1 MYQWLLAVL
10 RALRDAARQAPAPAP
25 ALTAAPRPDPLP
37 RKKPHPSVVSPVED
51 PEAIPA
57 KRLKTEYVS
66 GANKEPEEVSVAAR
80 LPPEVTSRSQE
91 TEERDEFSFSES
103 EDEVVYISS
112 DSSYVASAEDEDT
125 TESDKMP
132 CDTNPCLT
140 EEIPSSLSKGVSYL
154 RNNHIQAAPESPVTP
169 RPPIKEPGPRSPGV
183 SGTRRPLCAAEEDV
197 QQAENKKYKELLSL
211 FKEKYSGRLTS
222 PRPARLNKDQTKEP
236 GMTGGR
242 LKEQKSRGASPP
254 VPERTSVK
262 HGDVFSPQLPQRGVM
277 VSYYTLPEDSRGR
290 GKREKRAASVG
301 QHEGEVPQ
309 GKLFQFHVTPV
320 LSKDLFFVDREPL
333 PCLEKPLDDL
343 APLTEAMESEVSAAF
358 DSGEAEDILSRAFKL
373 IVTREDICTLQP
385 LGWLN
390 DRIMNFYMSLLVE
403 RSKKQGYPAV
413 YAFNTFFYSKLSST
427 SHKGVKKWTKG
438 VDIFEHDIIL
448 VPIHLRTHWTLLVVD
463 LREKTIKYFDSLGQ
477 KGDHICKTIL
487 KYLEEESRER
497 RNIELTAS
505 EWTLHSMGT
514 EEIPQQN
521 NGSDCGVFVCKFADF
536 ISRDKPIIFTP
547 VRGGVNSSSLSPHT
561 RELGKLQSIWGR
573 GSKGLFIMSGVC
585 FLGKI
590 MELWNPRVVWVG
602 VDLKDHLIP
611 TPGCC
616 SQWLGISG
624 LYLLVKCFPLGKP
637 AQSLVIFQ
645 CRYL

>member
-25 ALTAAPRPDPLP
+25 ALALSPDPRPEPPP
-37 RKKPHPSVVSPVED
+37 RKKAPPSVLSPVED
-51 PEAIPA
+51 PEDIPA
-57 KRLKTEYVS
+57 KRLKPECVS

-80 LPPEVTSRSQE
+80 LPPKATSRSQE
-91 TEERDEFSFSES
+91 TEKRDDFSFSEP

-112 DSSYVASAEDEDT
+112 DSSFVASAEDEDT
-125 TESDKMP
+125 AEPGKMP

-140 EEIPSSLSKGVSYL
+140 EETPSSLCKRVPYL
-154 RNNHIQAAPESPVTP
+154 SLSRNNHIRAAPESPVTP
-169 RPPIKEPGPRSPGV
+169 RPPIKEPGPNSPGV

-222 PRPARLNKDQTKEP
+222 PRSARLNKVRTKEP
-236 GMTGGR
+236 GMTGSP
-242 LKEQKSRGASPP
+242 LKEQKPRGASPP

-277 VSYYTLPEDSRGR
+277 ISYYTPPEDSRGQ

-301 QHEGEVPQ
+301 QCEAEVPQ
-309 GKLFQFHVTPV
+309 RKLFQFHVTPV
-320 LSKDLFFVDREPL
+320 LSKDLFFVDSEPL
-333 PCLEKPLDDL
+333 PCLEKPGDDL
-343 APLTEAMESEVSAAF
+343 APLTEAMESEISAAF
-358 DSGEAEDILSRAFKL
+358 DSGEPEDILSRAFKL
-373 IVTREDICTLQP
+373 TVTREDICTLQP

-390 DRIMNFYMSLLVE
+390 DRIMNFYMGLLVE
-403 RSKKQGYPAV
+403 RSKKEGYPAV

-438 VDIFEHDIIL
+438 VDIFEHDVIL
-448 VPIHLRTHWTLLVVD
+448 VPIHLRIHWTLLVVD

-477 KGDHICKTIL
+477 KGDHICKTVL
-487 KYLEEESRER
+487 KYLEEESREK

-521 NGSDCGVFVCKFADF
+521 NGNDCGVFVCKFADF

-547 VRGGVNSSSLSPHT
+547 EHMPYFRRKMVWEIIHQQL
-561 RELGKLQSIWGR
+561 LGD
-573 GSKGLFIMSGVC
+573 MHC
-585 FLGKI
+585 
-590 MELWNPRVVWVG
+590 
-602 VDLKDHLIP
+602 
-611 TPGCC
+611 
-616 SQWLGISG
+616 
-624 LYLLVKCFPLGKP
+624 
-637 AQSLVIFQ
+637 
-645 CRYL
+645 

>member
-10 RALRDAARQAPAPAP
+10 RALRDAARQAPAPA
-25 ALTAAPRPDPLP
+25 LTLSPEPPP
-37 RKKPHPSVVSPVED
+37 RKKALPSVLSPVED
-51 PEAIPA
+51 PEEIPA
-57 KRLKTEYVS
+57 KRPRPECVS

-80 LPPEVTSRSQE
+80 LPPKAKSRSQE
-91 TEERDEFSFSES
+91 AEKRDDFSCSEP

-112 DSSYVASAEDEDT
+112 DSSFVASAEDEDA
-125 TESDKMP
+125 TEPDKMP

-140 EEIPSSLSKGVSYL
+140 EETPSSLCKRVPYL
-154 RNNHIQAAPESPVTP
+154 SLSRNNHIQAAPEIPVTP
-169 RPPIKEPGPRSPGV
+169 RPPIKEPGPNSPGV

-222 PRPARLNKDQTKEP
+222 PRPARLNKVQAKEP
-236 GMTGGR
+236 GMTGSP
-242 LKEQKSRGASPP
+242 LKEQKPRGASPP

-277 VSYYTLPEDSRGR
+277 ISYYTPPEDSRGQ

-301 QHEGEVPQ
+301 QREAEVPQ
-309 GKLFQFHVTPV
+309 RKLFQFHVTPV

-333 PCLEKPLDDL
+333 PCLEKPGDDL
-343 APLTEAMESEVSAAF
+343 APLTEAMESEISAAF
-358 DSGEAEDILSRAFKL
+358 DSGEPEDILSRAFKL
-373 IVTREDICTLQP
+373 TVTREDICTLQP

-390 DRIMNFYMSLLVE
+390 DRIMNFYMGLLVE
-403 RSKKQGYPAV
+403 RSKKEGYPAV

-438 VDIFEHDIIL
+438 VDIFEHDVIL
-448 VPIHLRTHWTLLVVD
+448 VPIHLRIHWTLLVVD

-477 KGDHICKTIL
+477 KGDHICKTVL
-487 KYLEEESRER
+487 KYLEEESREK

-521 NGSDCGVFVCKFADF
+521 NGNDCGVFVCKFADF

-547 VRGGVNSSSLSPHT
+547 EHMPYFRRKMVWEIIHQQL
-561 RELGKLQSIWGR
+561 LGD
-573 GSKGLFIMSGVC
+573 MHC
-585 FLGKI
+585 
-590 MELWNPRVVWVG
+590 
-602 VDLKDHLIP
+602 
-611 TPGCC
+611 
-616 SQWLGISG
+616 
-624 LYLLVKCFPLGKP
+624 
-637 AQSLVIFQ
+637 
-645 CRYL
+645 

>member
-1 MYQWLLAVL
+1 MSGG
-10 RALRDAARQAPAPAP
+10 RKHRREPSAAR
-25 ALTAAPRPDPLP
+25 
-37 RKKPHPSVVSPVED
+37 VVSPVED
-51 PEAIPA
+51 PEEIPA
-57 KRLKTEYVS
+57 KRLKTECVS
-66 GANKEPEEVSVAAR
+66 GADKEPEELSVAAK
-80 LPPEVTSRSQE
+80 LPPEATSRSQE
-91 TEERDEFSFSES
+91 TKERDDFSFSES

-112 DSSYVASAEDEDT
+112 DSPFVASGEDEDT
-125 TESDKMP
+125 TESDEMP
-132 CDTNPCLT
+132 CDTNLCLT
-140 EEIPSSLSKGVSYL
+140 EEAPSSLSKGVPHLSL
-154 RNNHIQAAPESPVTP
+154 SENNHIQAAPESPVTP
-169 RPPIKEPGPRSPGV
+169 RPPIKEPGPSSPGV

-211 FKEKYSGRLTS
+211 FKDKYSGRLTS
-222 PRPARLNKDQTKEP
+222 PQPARLNKVQTKEP
-236 GMTGGR
+236 GMTGSP

-254 VPERTSVK
+254 VPERISVK
-262 HGDVFSPQLPQRGVM
+262 HGDLLSPQLPQRGVM
-277 VSYYTLPEDSRGR
+277 ISYYTLPENSHGQ
-290 GKREKRAASVG
+290 GKQEKRAASVG
-301 QHEGEVPQ
+301 QREAEVPR

-320 LSKDLFFVDREPL
+320 LSKDLFFVDSEPL
-333 PCLEKPLDDL
+333 PCLEKPVGDL

-373 IVTREDICTLQP
+373 NVTREDICTLQP

-403 RSKKQGYPAV
+403 RSKKEGYPAV

-547 VRGGVNSSSLSPHT
+547 VREGVNSSSLSHT
-561 RELGKLQSIWGR
+561 
-573 GSKGLFIMSGVC
+573 
-585 FLGKI
+585 
-590 MELWNPRVVWVG
+590 
-602 VDLKDHLIP
+602 
-611 TPGCC
+611 
-616 SQWLGISG
+616 
-624 LYLLVKCFPLGKP
+624 
-637 AQSLVIFQ
+637 
-645 CRYL
+645 